1 MLSAFTEELQLGTQ
15 ENKTWNS
22 WLNCDININIVMKLN
37 VQQRYDSEI
46 KKSNNTFIIIQN
58 FSTYCYKISAPWR
71 ILIGNGGKQDIK
83 FLRKKTAL

>member
-22 WLNCDININIVMKLN
+22 WLNCAININIVMKLN
-37 VQQRYDSEI
+37 VQQRYESEI
-46 KKSNNTFIIIQN
+46 KKSNKTFIIQN
-58 FSTYCYKISAPWR
+58 YSTYYHIISALWQ
-71 ILIGNGGKQDIK
+71 ILIGNGGKQDVK